1 VCGWKARGGKKIGN
15 LEEGGKKDWRGG
27 RGGGWR
33 TNEQPCR
40 HGKEG
45 QRDFGGER
53 VVNVVKKQGREE
65 NWRTTYHLTEPV
77 EISMVENGG
86 IDGQEYETVGTTQK
100 VGG

>member
-1 VCGWKARGGKKIGN
+1 M
-15 LEEGGKKDWRGG
+15 
-27 RGGGWR
+27 
-33 TNEQPCR
+33 
-40 HGKEG
+40 
-45 QRDFGGER
+45 
-53 VVNVVKKQGREE
+53 VNVVKKQGREE